1 MKNVIYKHP
10 KKIVK
15 IYTYQLKQTTYHLKL
30 EVIIPKNQSKNK
42 HPKKIVK
49 IYTYQLKQTTYHLKL
64 EVIIP
69 KNQSKNKHKIDFV
82 NNNL

>member
-1 MKNVIYKHP
+1 MTGITNMKNVIYKQP

-15 IYTYQLKQTTYHLKL
+15 ICTYRLEQTTYHLKL
-30 EVIIPKNQSKNK
+30 D
-42 HPKKIVK
+42 
-49 IYTYQLKQTTYHLKL
+49 
-64 EVIIP
+64 VIIP

>member
-1 MKNVIYKHP
+1 VKFRIAGSTNMKNVIY
-10 KKIVK
+10 
-15 IYTYQLKQTTYHLKL
+15 
-30 EVIIPKNQSKNK
+30 K

>member
-1 MKNVIYKHP
+1 MEFRIAGSTNMKNVIYKQP

-15 IYTYQLKQTTYHLKL
+15 IYTYRLEQRTYHLKL
-30 EVIIPKNQSKNK
+30 EG
-42 HPKKIVK
+42 KI
-49 IYTYQLKQTTYHLKL
+49 L
-64 EVIIP
+64 

>member
-1 MKNVIYKHP
+1 MTGITNMKNVIYKQP

-15 IYTYQLKQTTYHLKL
+15 ICTYRLEQTTYLLKL
-30 EVIIPKNQSKNK
+30 D
-42 HPKKIVK
+42 
-49 IYTYQLKQTTYHLKL
+49 
-64 EVIIP
+64 VIIP